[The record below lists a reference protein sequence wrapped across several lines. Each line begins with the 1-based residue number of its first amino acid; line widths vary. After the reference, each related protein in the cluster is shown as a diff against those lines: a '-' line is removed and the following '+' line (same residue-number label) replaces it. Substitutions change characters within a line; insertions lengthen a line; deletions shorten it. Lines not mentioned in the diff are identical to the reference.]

1 MQVRNQ
7 DAIFLLR
14 GVCSG
19 AHEVAWQWLKVL
31 TDALI
36 LPWLVLQLLFFLGV
50 LANSMTA
57 TISGKL
63 GLHIRSLLWNSA
75 HLLRQHNCL
84 TGKQH
89 SPPASHVSCN
99 PTFIIVILHAVKHG
113 FSWPLTRRVM
123 RRRSSSR
130 AELRRALPGP
140 WSRASREW
148 GSTPNG
154 SRVSRARPTSVMLL
168 GRSLTSSETRW
179 ALSFLCPCSADGW
192 RGGLIECINKGLLV
206 D

>member
-63 GLHIRSLLWNSA
+63 GLHTRSLLWNSA

-89 SPPASHVSCN
+89 NPPASHVSCN
-99 PTFIIVILHAVKHG
+99 PTFIIVFLHAVKHG

-130 AELRRALPGP
+130 AEPRRASPGP

-192 RGGLIECINKGLLV
+192 RGGLIEWIDKGLLV

>member
-1 MQVRNQ
+1 MSVTLCVPNDMQVRNQ

-89 SPPASHVSCN
+89 NPPASHLSCN
-99 PTFIIVILHAVKHG
+99 PTFIIV
-113 FSWPLTRRVM
+113 FFLTRCETWFQLATDEKGDEAEEFFKSRTKASIARTVKQSIERV
-123 RRRSSSR
+123 RINAQWVKSIKGE
-130 AELRRALPGP
+130 ADLGNVIRAL
-140 WSRASREW
+140 AH
-148 GSTPNG
+148 
-154 SRVSRARPTSVMLL
+154 
-168 GRSLTSSETRW
+168 
-179 ALSFLCPCSADGW
+179 
-192 RGGLIECINKGLLV
+192 K
-206 D
+206 